1 MPSSQPVVQ
10 RGSSVDAGTWGPRG
24 SVSLQIFGGWELQS
38 RPFHVS
44 AAGKKSLKTGRGVGV
59 AQSEDLVPRSVARLG
74 LYIRDKRESP
84 HCKQILGLQQT
95 RLRAAGPTPGSEFET
110 LATQSSGARRL
121 LTQCPLSLSPFVPF
135 ISGSAGGSER
145 PHCLSP
151 FWLFYLFNA
160 PKV

>member
-1 MPSSQPVVQ
+1 MFLCRFLGGGSFSPDPSTFL
-10 RGSSVDAGTWGPRG
+10 RR
-24 SVSLQIFGGWELQS
+24 E
-38 RPFHVS
+38 
-44 AAGKKSLKTGRGVGV
+44 KKSLKTGRGVGV